1 MKSTAGVSNTFGK
14 RRRVC
19 TPCTCSSICMTKPT
33 GGKGGAMD
41 ETHHQQTDTGT
52 QYRQPTMRR
61 RVPTVPTG
69 KLGAQGDPGGF
80 DATESE
86 LLHVLQSLLPL
97 TGENLD
103 QWSWEER

>member
-1 MKSTAGVSNTFGK
+1 
-14 RRRVC
+14 
-19 TPCTCSSICMTKPT
+19 
-33 GGKGGAMD
+33 MD
-41 ETHHQQTDTGT
+41 ETHHQQTDNGT

-103 QWSWEER
+103 QWSWEERRDFLNWCVDEGVLTIQDGRLVPV